1 MMQCHVCGDNA
12 NGKSCDLR
20 SIYTGNLQQCGQG
33 EDFCMTDLI
42 HDGQAYP
49 KIYKRLYVLFYK
61 KKRTK
66 THNIWLCIL
75 FSCCVNRQM
84 SNISVHNK
92 VHSEMCLIIK
102 STLTCLV
109 DFMFV
114 FPYAVLV
121 SLMPLF

>member
-49 KIYKRLYVLFYK
+49 KIYKRLYVLFYNK
-61 KKRTK
+61 KEQKHITFGCAFY
-66 THNIWLCIL
+66 L
-75 FSCCVNRQM
+75 
-84 SNISVHNK
+84 
-92 VHSEMCLIIK
+92 
-102 STLTCLV
+102 
-109 DFMFV
+109 
-114 FPYAVLV
+114 AVV
-121 SLMPLF
+121 